1 MALRR
6 AQRLSLIMLLILLV
20 LLGVTARLSPDFITA
35 VIALAIAANLFLY
48 SRSLGRPQRFLSK
61 EGIAYL
67 FYDRAAAESGNRGAR
82 ILITF
87 LQIAV
92 VSALALGA
100 VFLTIVL
107 FVGLLPL
114 FGIEI
119 EVGEAGETVA
129 EYIALSCAGAFV
141 VGLMGSQV
149 MSLKGLLSKSSP
161 RTR

>member
-6 AQRLSLIMLLILLV
+6 AQRLGFIVLLILLV
-20 LLGVTARLSPDFITA
+20 LLGATSLFNLDFITA

-48 SRSLGRPQRFLSK
+48 SRSPGRPQRFLSK

-67 FYDRAAAESGNRGAR
+67 FYDRAAAELGTRGAR
-82 ILITF
+82 ILKTF
-87 LQIAV
+87 LQVAV
-92 VSALALGA
+92 ISVLALL
-100 VFLTIVL
+100 LTMVL

-114 FGIEI
+114 FGIE
-119 EVGEAGETVA
+119 EETIA

-141 VGLMGSQV
+141 VGLIGSQV
-149 MSLKGLLSKSSP
+149 MSLKGLISKAPP